1 MARELGQ
8 LYVAVRCTN
17 CGTHGEGKPAKNGR
31 TRCGKCGAFGSE
43 VEHYCQKHELDYSEI
58 YPNDVHCPYCREES
72 RRQSEYMHQATRD
85 PQVEPW

>member
-8 LYVAVRCTN
+8 LYVGIDCSN
-17 CGTHGEGKPAKNGR
+17 CGVHGEGKPAKNGR

-43 VEHYCQKHELDYSEI
+43 ATEYCAEH
-58 YPNDVHCPYCREES
+58 DVHYEGLYPEDNHCPMCREEQ
-72 RRQSEYMHQATRD
+72 RQRDALQHEMTRD